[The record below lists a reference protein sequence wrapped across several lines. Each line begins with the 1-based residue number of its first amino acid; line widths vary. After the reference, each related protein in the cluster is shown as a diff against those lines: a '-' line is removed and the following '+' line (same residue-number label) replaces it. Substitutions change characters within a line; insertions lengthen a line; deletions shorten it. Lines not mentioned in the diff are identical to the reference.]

1 MVQRAVPMNAYP
13 LPCGLRGCADQPR
26 WDSFMRLMEPLSS
39 TLPMLTTPGN
49 HEIER
54 QPQAGGMRFMAYNYR
69 YPNPS
74 PTVSMYV

>member
-1 MVQRAVPMNAYP
+1 
-13 LPCGLRGCADQPR
+13 
-26 WDSFMRLMEPLSS
+26 MRLMEQLSS

-54 QPQAGGMRFMAYNYR
+54 QPQAGGMRFMAYNFR

-74 PTVSMYV
+74 PTVSMRRTCQTPSVRLRACAMPGG